1 MTDEMTRQLVT
12 QVTAAARGRAFL
24 SYDEL
29 NALLPPG
36 MTDVVVIEA
45 LLSALERRGLRVGEE
60 HERPLPVGAVPR
72 TAPASETAPASGTAP
87 TAPASP
93 TAFFEDP
100 LRPYLQE
107 MGRIAP
113 LSAEDEAALV
123 AGIRRAEARFRKR
136 LSRVPATAVLLLEK
150 AEAMAQGEGAAARWF
165 ELSGTAAGPEPGET
179 ASSEVASLEAARGAL
194 ALDAAVA
201 HIRQALEAV
210 QDEWSLLSAVAHLPA
225 SADWQRRR
233 LARARIVLSRAVL
246 AVPLSRTGYTSL
258 LEALEA
264 GRRTNATWLLTAA
277 EPEGIARTLA
287 QARQMFDR
295 AAAARQRLVETN
307 LRLVVSVAK
316 QYTRRGLGLTDL
328 IQEGNLG
335 LLRAAERFSGQRL
348 ERFASYATWWIRRAM
363 AQALSEQPRLIR
375 LPAAVR
381 AELTRLLEAMH
392 RLTLERRREP
402 KQAEL
407 AEHLGMSLEKVQ
419 TLLQLAQPPV
429 SLETPVGDEED
440 QSLGD
445 FIADAHAPN
454 PLDDAARVRL
464 RGDLDAVLQSL
475 NAREEKVLR
484 MRFGLGADG
493 KAYTLEEIAQFFALP
508 RERIQRIEAEAL
520 RKLRRPARSQRLR
533 QFLDETAQDASA

>member
-12 QVTAAARGRAFL
+12 QVTTAARGRAFL

-36 MTDVVVIEA
+36 MTDVAVIEA
-45 LLSALERRGLRVGEE
+45 LLSALERRGIRVGEE
-60 HERPLPVGAVPR
+60 HERPLPVTAGAVH
-72 TAPASETAPASGTAP
+72 GTAP

-107 MGRIAP
+107 MGRIAT

-123 AGIRRAEARFRKR
+123 AGIRRAEARFRKQ
-136 LSRVPATAVLLLEK
+136 LSRLPATAVLLIEK
-150 AEAMAQGEGAAARWF
+150 AEALARGESAAARWF
-165 ELSGTAAGPEPGET
+165 DLSGTAAGPEPGEPALPEA
-179 ASSEVASLEAARGAL
+179 ASALEAARGAL

-201 HIRQALEAV
+201 RVRQTLEAV
-210 QDEWSLLSAVAHLPA
+210 QDEWSLLSAVARLPA
-225 SADWQRRR
+225 SAAWQRRR
-233 LARARIVLSRAVL
+233 LARARVALSRAVL

-258 LEALEA
+258 LETLEA
-264 GRRTNATWLLTAA
+264 GQRTKATWVLTAA
-277 EPEGIARTLA
+277 EPEGVARTLA

-316 QYTRRGLGLTDL
+316 HYTRRGLGLTDL

-335 LLRAAERFSGQRL
+335 LLRAAERFSGQRP

-429 SLETPVGDEED
+429 SLETPVGDEEE

-445 FIADAHAPN
+445 FIADANAPN

-464 RGDLDAVLQSL
+464 REDLNAALQSL

-533 QFLDETAQDASA
+533 QFLDDTAQDASA

>member
-1 MTDEMTRQLVT
+1 MTDAMTRQLVT
-12 QVTAAARGRAFL
+12 QVTTAVRGRGFL

-36 MTDVVVIEA
+36 MTDVAVIEA
-45 LLSALERRGLRVGEE
+45 LLAALERRGIRVGEE
-60 HERPLPVGAVPR
+60 HERPLPVTVGAVPLVG
-72 TAPASETAPASGTAP
+72 AVHGTAP

-123 AGIRRAEARFRKR
+123 AGIRRAEVRFRKR
-136 LSRVPATAVLLLEK
+136 LARLPATAVLLLEK
-150 AEAMAQGEGAAARWF
+150 AEAMAQGQSAAARWF
-165 ELSGTAAGPEPGET
+165 DLSGTAAGPEPGET
-179 ASSEVASLEAARGAL
+179 ASSEAASLEAA
-194 ALDAAVA
+194 LDEAVA
-201 HIRQALEAV
+201 RVRQALEAV
-210 QDEWSLLSAVAHLPA
+210 QDEWSLLSAVARLPA
-225 SADWQRRR
+225 SAAWQRRR

-246 AVPLSRTGYTSL
+246 DVPLSRTGYTSL
-258 LEALEA
+258 IEALEA
-264 GRRTNATWLLTAA
+264 GRRTNAAWLLTAA
-277 EPEGIARTLA
+277 EPEGITRTLA

-316 QYTRRGLGLTDL
+316 HYTRRGLGLTDL

-335 LLRAAERFSGQRL
+335 LLRAAERFSGQRP

-429 SLETPVGDEED
+429 SFETPVGDEED
-440 QSLGD
+440 TSLGD

-464 RGDLDAVLQSL
+464 REDLDTALQSL

-493 KAYTLEEIAQFFALP
+493 RAYTLEEIAQFFALP

-533 QFLDETAQDASA
+533 QFLDDTAQDASA

>member
-12 QVTAAARGRAFL
+12 QVTTAARGRAFL

-36 MTDVVVIEA
+36 MTDVAVIEA
-45 LLSALERRGLRVGEE
+45 LLSALERRGIRVGEE
-60 HERPLPVGAVPR
+60 HERPLPVTAGAVH
-72 TAPASETAPASGTAP
+72 GTAP

-107 MGRIAP
+107 MGRIAT

-136 LSRVPATAVLLLEK
+136 LSRLPATAVLLLEK

-165 ELSGTAAGPEPGET
+165 DLSGTAAGPEPGET

-225 SADWQRRR
+225 SADWQLRR
-233 LARARIVLSRAVL
+233 LARARVALSRAVL
-246 AVPLSRTGYTSL
+246 SVPLSRTGYTSL
-258 LEALEA
+258 LEALAA
-264 GRRTNATWLLTAA
+264 GWRSNAPWLLTAA

-295 AAAARQRLVETN
+295 GAAARQRLVETN

-316 QYTRRGLGLTDL
+316 HYTRRGLGLTDL

-335 LLRAAERFSGQRL
+335 LLRAAERFNGQRP

-381 AELTRLLEAMH
+381 AELTRLLEAIH

-419 TLLQLAQPPV
+419 ALLQLAQPPV

-440 QSLGD
+440 MSLGD
-445 FIADAHAPN
+445 FIADANAPN

-464 RGDLDAVLQSL
+464 REDLNAVLQSL

-508 RERIQRIEAEAL
+508 RERIQRIEAEAM

-533 QFLDETAQDASA
+533 QFLDDTAQDASA